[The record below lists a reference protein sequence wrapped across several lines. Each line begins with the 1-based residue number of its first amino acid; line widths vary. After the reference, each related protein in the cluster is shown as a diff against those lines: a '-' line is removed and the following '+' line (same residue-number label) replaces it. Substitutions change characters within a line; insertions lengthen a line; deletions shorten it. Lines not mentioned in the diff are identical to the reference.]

1 MNCLNEARHG
11 FTAEKQTT
19 LSSGTGA
26 IVCPSINQPLGLNF
40 ARHLGSTGFFL
51 SHNISLAYVPLS
63 LLSDT
68 HSYTYIQRH
77 TFPYPVS

>member
-40 ARHLGSTGFFL
+40 TRHLGEALGHTC
-51 SHNISLAYVPLS
+51 V
-63 LLSDT
+63 LLSA
-68 HSYTYIQRH
+68 R
-77 TFPYPVS
+77 